1 MRWTIY
7 KTKTTSIK
15 NLQLNI
21 QCIDVAFHNNYHLFN
36 IVLIIITRTIKM
48 KMKLWF
54 FIPQKFQNCLQLSS
68 LFLDARENYNCWN
81 QGRILWGTF
90 FWGWMQAELRE
101 IGILYCK
108 FWYLFALQSAV
119 YPFQSYHFKSIFIVT
134 AVIFRFCLKY
144 HPFCFN
150 SINFFYNYLIL
161 YFFEYV

>member
-1 MRWTIY
+1 MRWTNY

-36 IVLIIITRTIKM
+36 IMLIIITRTIKL
-48 KMKLWF
+48 KLWF

-68 LFLDARENYNCWN
+68 LTLDAREN
-81 QGRILWGTF
+81 LLTS
-90 FWGWMQAELRE
+90 
-101 IGILYCK
+101 GIRAGFYEGHCFEDECKQSCVKLAFYCK
-108 FWYLFALQSAV
+108 FWYLFALQTAV

-150 SINFFYNYLIL
+150 SINFFIII
-161 YFFEYV
+161 